1 MTRRH
6 YSSVAVDTTISSG
19 ITDAATSV
27 TVAAATGFPSSTPWT
42 AIIDKGTANEEIVEV
57 TGVAGTTLTITRGV
71 DGSTGVA
78 HSSGA
83 AFQHGVSARDF
94 DEPNDHINATSGVH
108 SHLATLASPTFTGTV
123 TLPSTTSIGSVSDTE
138 IGYVN
143 GVTSAI
149 QTQLDA
155 KAPTASPTFSGTVT
169 IGSYAATGAWTSF
182 TPTLGGSGWAAGSG
196 ASLTGEYKRIGN
208 IVHFRINLTFGSGMT
223 AGSSSPTFALPFTAD
238 WDVWT
243 ANAVAYDSST
253 GFYYEIPA
261 LGGTTTISPRRGA
274 TSYGGI
280 SSTVPFTWASS
291 DRIVI
296 NGTYEAA

>member
-1 MTRRH
+1 MARRY
-6 YSSVAVDTTISSG
+6 YSSTAVDTTLTAS
-19 ITDAATSV
+19 TTNVATSI
-27 TVAAATGFPSSTPWT
+27 TVASTSGFPSVPFT
-42 AIIDKGTANEEIVEV
+42 AIIDKDTASEEVV
-57 TGVAGTTLTITRGV
+57 TVTNVAGLALTVTRGV
-71 DGSTGVA
+71 DGTSGVA
-78 HSSGA
+78 HDSGA

-208 IVHFRINLTFGSGMT
+208 IVHFRINLTFGTGMT
-223 AGSSSPTFALPFTAD
+223 AGSNSPTFALPFTAD

-243 ANAVAYDSST
+243 ANAVCYDSST